1 MALASL
7 LSARLNEPESADSLY
22 STLLPTRGTS
32 LASRRPSRSSASDRR
47 GFYLGLLATV
57 RSRWAEAT
65 DHFQS
70 AIAAHGQL
78 GARSFLARTRYEYA
92 RMLLCRGAASDRT
105 QALGLLDRALATAS
119 TLGMTA
125 VAGGIRALQA
135 AHAGEAAPGQST
147 GAEAAGGGSGNAFRR
162 EGEYWT
168 VRYNGSVARLKDAKG
183 LRYLARL
190 LADPGREFHAVDL
203 AATIRTGRYCSYTPD
218 PRAPITWEL

>member
-1 MALASL
+1 
-7 LSARLNEPESADSLY
+7 
-22 STLLPTRGTS
+22 
-32 LASRRPSRSSASDRR
+32 
-47 GFYLGLLATV
+47 
-57 RSRWAEAT
+57 
-65 DHFQS
+65 
-70 AIAAHGQL
+70 
-78 GARSFLARTRYEYA
+78 
-92 RMLLCRGAASDRT
+92 MLLCRGAASDRT

-147 GAEAAGGGSGNAFRR
+147 GAEAAGGGSGNVFRR